1 MKNSEQLELEKIAYF
16 RQELAK
22 KKKQAAESYKAALST
37 KGPAVMAQSKP
48 VTQPQGFHFET
59 DSRLKTHQME
69 TRQDGD
75 VKDFASS
82 LRTERHK
89 SPVSFFETYSM
100 HCF

>member
-89 SPVSFFETYSM
+89 SPVSFCQTYSM
-100 HCF
+100 SFF